1 MTPSNSQPT
10 TSFARSTTAV
20 LSTGTPLI
28 QESARETK
36 SPPIFRNRVIDK
48 KGLRNLIAW
57 AYKEFG
63 TSATTAIAD
72 ELKDLGF
79 HYATQAAVSISVD
92 DLRIPEDKKVLLNE
106 AEEEI
111 TRTEER
117 YRLGEITEVERH
129 TKVIDTWTETN
140 ERLVKAVKRTFTEHD
155 PLNSV
160 WMMANSGARGNMSQ
174 VRQLVG
180 MRGLMANPQ
189 GEIIDLPI
197 RTNFREGLTVTEYVI
212 SSYGARKGLVDT
224 ALRTAD
230 SGYLTRRLVDVA
242 QDMIVRDE
250 DCGTQRGII
259 IHADEKGR
267 YQNNKLVGRL
277 TAENITTIVKVTH
290 VTILGGKLHPCNNT
304 AILKRFEKG
313 MLVQPGDQLQEE
325 RKTSS
330 LALVQAVK
338 TPEGSALL
346 VSKLPQKT
354 WEVKPGDSLQ
364 VADGSWID
372 GETRLNEEIV
382 SLNSGLVVVSESNG
396 TSYVS
401 LVKGSLHLCKDK
413 KALKRFEKGSLA
425 KPGDTLTKNLT
436 VNQYTYVRSTVS
448 GQDNALFLSEFDP
461 QNDYNINTND
471 FPLLV
476 KKNQWIDRNAEL
488 ANGVLS
494 PISGIINTYP
504 TKKEQLLLPRNSEI
518 SLEVSAQLEAR
529 QVKAVKV
536 RSPLTCETP
545 KSVCRRCYGWALAH
559 NKLVDLGE
567 AVGIV
572 AAQSI
577 GEPGTQLTMRTF
589 HTGGVSTAETGT
601 VRSILT
607 GTVSLGDQARVRPY
621 RTPHGRNAHIAETN
635 FQLTVRSTS
644 GQEQSVSITSSSVL
658 FVENGSAVKRDDV
671 LGQIAGGNVKKSVE
685 KATKDVI
692 CDLAGQVNYDKE
704 IQPREATDRQ
714 GNVTVKAQRLGQLWV
729 LSGDVYNLPPNA
741 EPVVEAGCAVQA
753 GDVLAESRLRS
764 EYGGDVRLR
773 DATGDSREVQIVTA
787 KLTIKDLK
795 LVHESSHVGELWNLE
810 SEDGLSYRLNT
821 NPGSKIGHGE
831 VIAELSDERFRT
843 QSGGLVKFS
852 PGLSIKKARSAKHGF
867 ELSHGGTLLWIP
879 QETHEINKDISL
891 LMVKN
896 HQRIEAGTEVV
907 KDIFSQTSGIVTVI
921 QKNDI
926 LREITVQSGIVHYC
940 DMNNPSHKEAL
951 ERFSEE
957 GMLVNPG
964 DVLIEGGLTEAPTTS
979 QMDGVAIRADNSI
992 TILSGKLRLCN
1003 NQSILKRFREGM
1015 LLNPGMA
1022 VVDDFITD
1030 VFTYVQSVE
1039 TPQGSAL
1046 LVSPLSQSGDVHLC
1060 HDKHACEPF
1069 RNGQLVYPGQPITEE
1084 LLADALACVE
1094 VVETLE
1100 GSGLRVSPFDQQQTC
1115 PIPASVQP
1123 VHDHGQWVEKG
1134 TKLVVATPTLIA
1146 ENIHYVESVMSPS
1159 EGSPFLLLRPVEEF
1173 AIPDDAYVPATT
1185 LARQPKGP
1193 SMALKAQQRLMFKD
1207 GELVKS
1213 VEPVELLRTQVIL
1226 ETSDTT
1232 PQMTVDVEMV
1242 PGRTKKGQR
1251 LSMVILE
1258 SLLVRR
1264 DTLSDATHGSTHT
1277 ELKIED
1283 GKRVKPGQVIA
1294 TTQILCKEDGVVQI
1308 PPLEARIKKP
1318 WDTALEKDAVIEL
1331 STVERINREAKSGGS
1346 KPAEFEAE
1354 PVRRLIVER
1363 ESDTCNIVVPKDIS
1377 VDVKSGER
1385 LVQGDTL
1392 VKDYKDMP
1400 DCQLK
1405 IRSGDVYPCHDKH
1418 ACEPF
1423 REGQLVYPGQPIPT
1437 TEELPPADALA
1448 CVEAVETPEG
1458 PGLLVSPFEQ
1468 QQTCPIH
1475 ASQCVHDHG
1484 QWVEK
1489 GTELVAT
1496 SSQIGGLAKVT
1507 KTPHSQTV
1515 SIRSGQ
1521 LKPCTNKSTLDCFQ
1535 KGQLAVG
1542 GRVLDENIT
1551 LDTLT
1556 FVKSV
1561 DRPEGSMLLLS
1572 PVQEFTTLQE
1582 TCELSETNYNDQL
1595 HLCQDKQTLEFF
1607 QEGLLSDTSNEM
1619 LVQAVTAASD
1629 KEKLRMLVKNLID
1642 PSGEQCSH
1650 SQLLRGDFMKE
1661 PVSRLREICE
1671 ENNLTKSS
1679 SSRKQ
1684 LLIQHLKDSRMPEI
1698 IIFSNDKQIN
1708 NKQESSLE
1716 DYERYLEEQPKPQ
1729 LQSYLQKFGNL
1740 KRADSSKQNLLRTI
1754 KNKMKKFIGTD
1765 VVTVAPLIFFGLP
1778 TLANDSQIE
1787 KILKEPGT
1795 IEVVY
1800 PGKGFDEWSEKEP
1813 GTIKVVY
1820 PEKGFDEWSE
1830 EELEEL
1836 CRHKEL
1842 LPSEAEE
1849 YRFLLD
1855 QAGIQPKPR
1864 TLDALNK
1871 DELAQLIRELR
1882 PSSAVYVQVVDTP
1895 EGSAL
1900 LLSPV
1905 QVEKFAVPEETY
1917 EFSSKDILTVADGQW
1932 IEPGTR
1938 LTKTPITSQMDGVA
1952 ILRDNSVTIL
1962 SGELHLRNNQSILK
1976 RFRKGM
1982 LVKPGMAVVD
1992 DFTDVFTYVQSVET
2006 PQGSALLVSPL
2017 SEEVHQ
2023 INRTQL
2029 QVQPGDYVQSGDIV
2043 AQGLKTKRSG
2053 IVVIGEVHTTSPTS
2067 GVVEAI
2073 RPGWLRLRVGRP
2085 YMVSPESILHV
2096 RDGGLVQRGDA
2107 LALLVFER
2115 AKTGDIVQ
2123 GLPRIEE
2130 LLEARRPRDASVL
2143 CQSSGRV
2150 KLEIGEDEEVL
2161 VKIVEDQHGDDSYD
2175 IPADHN
2181 IFGGPVKVNR
2191 PAPWDEDQH
2200 KTALLGVVELS
2211 TMMVKDLQDLCRRHS
2226 LKGYTQWKK
2235 PELCRRLERAGIP
2248 APPPALQDLKADQL
2262 IDLVEKLDPSGVQ
2275 RAKLLKGDFK
2285 QKTLTELKELA
2296 KQHQLKITIQKAT
2309 GKKAGLIQRLK
2320 EANISMP
2327 ALPLNE
2333 QNKADL
2339 IAFIDEIDPSK
2350 EKRAAFVEGSFADES
2365 SRQLKQYCKAHGLK
2379 AYSKLSKP
2387 ALCTVLEKA
2396 GVQAPPRPLE
2406 KLEQPQ
2412 LVQLADRLDPTGEKA
2427 AILLKQ
2433 SLENQPIKVLQSL
2446 CKDHGLKS
2454 SSQQSQSAKKA
2465 ELCQRL
2471 SQAGILPP
2479 PQPLGQ
2485 LKKGELIQ
2493 LIRQM
2498 EAPTPTEGRQPE
2510 PDPDRRMTEDDR
2522 VHVYDIP
2529 LGRNVM
2535 VSDGHRVQAGSALTD
2550 GPINPHD
2557 LLDIHF
2563 KDLLRRR
2570 QSTMEAAQGAI
2581 ATVQQRLVDEVQ
2593 SVYQSQGVTIDN
2605 KHIEVIVRQMTSK
2618 VRIEDAGDTT
2628 LLPGELVELP
2638 QVAKT
2643 NAAFAETGGM
2653 QAQFSPMLLG
2663 ITKASLNTDSFIS
2676 AASFQET
2683 TRVLTE
2689 AAIEGKSDLLRGL
2702 KENVI
2707 IGRLIPAGTGFDGF
2721 DDQLRDEVGPH
2732 PDILDDDQTGYR
2744 RLSSLRPD
2752 YTVEIPVPS
2761 HSAPVLDDPS
2771 DEQLRKARRRIDDTS
2786 VSPAALTRP
2795 GEHHDQV
2802 DTVFPSEIL
2811 PEKREDTTEEPDQN
2825 RKNPEEN
2832 LIHDSAQAEAME
2844 TEPQPMDEGV

>member
-1 MTPSNSQPT
+1 MTLSNSQPT
-10 TSFARSTTAV
+10 TSLASSTTAV
-20 LSTGTPLI
+20 LSSGTPLA
-28 QESARETK
+28 QKRDHETK
-36 SPPIFRNRVIDK
+36 SRLVFRNRVIDK

-92 DLRIPEDKKVLLNE
+92 DLRIPEEKKELLNE

-140 ERLVKAVKRTFTEHD
+140 ERLVEAVKRTFTQND

-250 DCGTQRGII
+250 DCGTQRGIVI
-259 IHADEKGR
+259 NADEKGS
-267 YQNNKLVGRL
+267 YQSKLVGRL
-277 TAENITTIVKVTH
+277 TAEDIKQLVKVTH
-290 VTILGGKLHPCNNT
+290 VIILGGTLQLCKDK
-304 AILKRFEKG
+304 AVLKRFDKG
-313 MLVQPGDQLQEE
+313 VLVQPGDELQGEL
-325 RKTSS
+325 KSSS

-338 TPEGSALL
+338 TREGSALL
-346 VSKLPQKT
+346 VSELPQKT
-354 WEVKPGDSLQ
+354 WRIEPEASLK
-364 VADGSWID
+364 VADGNWVEA
-372 GETRLNEEIV
+372 ETMLTEEIV
-382 SLNSGLVVVSESNG
+382 SPNKGLVVVSENNG
-396 TSYVS
+396 ISYIS
-401 LVKGSLHLCKDK
+401 LLEGSLHVCEDK
-413 KALKRFEKGSLA
+413 KILKRFEKGLLI
-425 KPGDTLTKNLT
+425 KPKDTLAKNLT

-448 GQDNALFLSEFDP
+448 DQDNALFLSEFAP
-461 QNDYNINTND
+461 QNNYTINTNA
-471 FPLLV
+471 LLV
-476 KKNQWIDRNAEL
+476 KKNQWIERDAK
-488 ANGVLS
+488 LS
-494 PISGIINTYP
+494 NDVFSIMAGLISTYP
-504 TKKEQLLLPRNSEI
+504 IKKEKEELLWPRNTEI
-518 SLEVSAQLEAR
+518 SLEISKQLEKR
-529 QVKAVKV
+529 QIKAVKV

-545 KSVCRRCYGWALAH
+545 KSVCRHCYGWALAH

-601 VRSILT
+601 VRSTLA
-607 GTVSLGDQARVRPY
+607 GTVSLGGQARVRPY
-621 RTPHGRNAHIAETN
+621 RTPHGVNAYIAETD
-635 FQLTVRSTS
+635 FQLSVRSTS
-644 GQEQSVSITSSSVL
+644 GEKQAVSITSGSVL
-658 FVENGSAVKRDDV
+658 FAEDGSAVKRDDV
-671 LGQIAGGNVKKSVE
+671 LGQITGGNVKKSVE

-692 CDLAGQVNYDKE
+692 CDLAGQVKYDKE

-787 KLTIKDLK
+787 KLTIEDLK

-810 SEDGLSYRLNT
+810 TEDGLSYRLHT
-821 NPGSKIGHGE
+821 SPGSKIGHGE

-867 ELSHGGTLLWIP
+867 ELSRGGTLLWIP

-926 LREITVQSGIVHYC
+926 LREITVRSGNVYYC
-940 DMNNPSHKEAL
+940 DVNNYSHREAL

-964 DVLIEGGLTEAPTTS
+964 DVLIENE
-979 QMDGVAIRADNSI
+979 
-992 TILSGKLRLCN
+992 
-1003 NQSILKRFREGM
+1003 
-1015 LLNPGMA
+1015 
-1022 VVDDFITD
+1022 
-1030 VFTYVQSVE
+1030 
-1039 TPQGSAL
+1039 
-1046 LVSPLSQSGDVHLC
+1046 
-1060 HDKHACEPF
+1060 
-1069 RNGQLVYPGQPITEE
+1069 
-1084 LLADALACVE
+1084 
-1094 VVETLE
+1094 
-1100 GSGLRVSPFDQQQTC
+1100 
-1115 PIPASVQP
+1115 
-1123 VHDHGQWVEKG
+1123 
-1134 TKLVVATPTLIA
+1134 LIA
-1146 ENIHYVESVMSPS
+1146 ENIHYVESVVDPS

-1173 AIPDDAYVPATT
+1173 AIPDDAYVPAIIQVK
-1185 LARQPKGP
+1185 QPKGP

-1213 VEPVELLRTQVIL
+1213 VEPVELLRTQIIL

-1232 PQMTVDVEMV
+1232 PQMTVDVEV
-1242 PGRTKKGQR
+1242 VLGRTKKSRR

-1308 PPLEARIKKP
+1308 PPLEARINKP
-1318 WDTALEKDAVIEL
+1318 GDTTLEKDTVIEL
-1331 STVERINREAKSGGS
+1331 SKIEELNREVKNRGK

-1363 ESDTCNIVVPKDIS
+1363 ESDACNIVVPDETS
-1377 VDVKSGER
+1377 VNVKPGEH
-1385 LVQGDTL
+1385 LVQGDNL
-1392 VKDYKDMP
+1392 VKHQEDLS
-1400 DCQLK
+1400 DCQVK
-1405 IRSGDVYPCHDKH
+1405 IRSGNVYFCQDKH
-1418 ACEPF
+1418 AHEPF
-1423 REGQLVYPGQPIPT
+1423 RKGQLVYPWQPI
-1437 TEELPPADALA
+1437 TEDLRTDALA

-1458 PGLLVSPFEQ
+1458 PALLISPFDQ

-1475 ASQCVHDHG
+1475 ASTQQVHRHG
-1484 QWVEK
+1484 QWVDK

-1496 SSQIGGLAKVT
+1496 RSRVHGLAKVT
-1507 KTPHSQTV
+1507 KNAHSQTV

-1521 LKPCTNKSTLDCFQ
+1521 LIPCTNKNTLECFQ
-1535 KGQLAVG
+1535 QGQLVIEGCA
-1542 GRVLDENIT
+1542 LDEDII

-1556 FVKSV
+1556 FVESV
-1561 DRPEGSMLLLS
+1561 DGPEGAMLLLS
-1572 PVQEFTTLQE
+1572 PVQEFTIPQEFYSFNQDTPLLVVNGQWVEAGTEIMPDVYSKLSGVAMVDYNEQELIICHGTLQM
-1582 TCELSETNYNDQL
+1582 
-1595 HLCQDKQTLEFF
+1595 CQEQSILDRFR
-1607 QEGLLSDTSNEM
+1607 EGLLSDM
-1619 LVQAVTAASD
+1619 
-1629 KEKLRMLVKNLID
+1629 
-1642 PSGEQCSH
+1642 
-1650 SQLLRGDFMKE
+1650 
-1661 PVSRLREICE
+1661 
-1671 ENNLTKSS
+1671 
-1679 SSRKQ
+1679 
-1684 LLIQHLKDSRMPEI
+1684 
-1698 IIFSNDKQIN
+1698 NDKMISEN
-1708 NKQESSLE
+1708 PSKNP
-1716 DYERYLEEQPKPQ
+1716 ERPQ
-1729 LQSYLQKFGNL
+1729 NF
-1740 KRADSSKQNLLRTI
+1740 
-1754 KNKMKKFIGTD
+1754 
-1765 VVTVAPLIFFGLP
+1765 
-1778 TLANDSQIE
+1778 
-1787 KILKEPGT
+1787 
-1795 IEVVY
+1795 
-1800 PGKGFDEWSEKEP
+1800 
-1813 GTIKVVY
+1813 
-1820 PEKGFDEWSE
+1820 
-1830 EELEEL
+1830 
-1836 CRHKEL
+1836 
-1842 LPSEAEE
+1842 
-1849 YRFLLD
+1849 
-1855 QAGIQPKPR
+1855 
-1864 TLDALNK
+1864 
-1871 DELAQLIRELR
+1871 
-1882 PSSAVYVQVVDTP
+1882 SAIYVQSVDTP

-1905 QVEKFAVPEETY
+1905 YTKTFNVPE
-1917 EFSSKDILTVADGQW
+1917 DIYVFNLDVNLLITDGQW
-1932 IEPGTR
+1932 IEPGAR
-1938 LTKTPITSQMDGVA
+1938 LTEAPITSQSEGVVVLTDKS
-1952 ILRDNSVTIL
+1952 ITIL
-1962 SGELHLRNNQSILK
+1962 SGEQYLCDNQSILK
-1976 RFRKGM
+1976 RFRKGI
-1982 LVKPGMAVVD
+1982 LVNPGIVLVD
-1992 DFTDVFTYVQSVET
+1992 GFITDALTYVQSVDT
-2006 PQGSALLVSPL
+2006 PQGSALLISPL
-2017 SEEVHQ
+2017 SQDVYQ
-2023 INRTQL
+2023 TNRTQTPL
-2029 QVQPGDYVQSGDIV
+2029 QVQQGQYVKRGDMV
-2043 AQGLKTKRSG
+2043 APGLKTKRSG
-2053 IVVIGEVHTTSPTS
+2053 IVVIGEVHATSPTS

-2073 RPGWLRLRVGRP
+2073 RPGWLRLRIGRP

-2143 CQSSGRV
+2143 CQSSGHV
-2150 KLEIGEDEEVL
+2150 KLEIGDDEEVL
-2161 VKIVEDQHGDDSYD
+2161 VKVVEDQQADGSYD
-2175 IPADHN
+2175 IPADHSM
-2181 IFGGPVKVNR
+2181 FGGATKAR
-2191 PAPWDEDQH
+2191 KPAPWDEDQY
-2200 KTALLGVVELS
+2200 KTALLGVGELS
-2211 TMMVKDLQDLCRRHS
+2211 SMMVKALQDLCRRHG

-2235 PELCRRLERAGIP
+2235 PELCRRLERAGVA
-2248 APPPALQDLKADQL
+2248 APPPALQDLKAEQL
-2262 IDLVEKLDPSGVQ
+2262 IELVEKLDPSGVQ
-2275 RAKLLKGDFK
+2275 WAELLPQVVGVPLEQPALKTVKKDQLVALVEKLDPSGEQRAELLPQVGVVLKQPALKTVKKDQLVALVEKLDPDQRMELLAQVGVSLKPPTLKMVKRDQLVALVKKLDPSQQKELLAEVRSDSRKQQLIQCLKDSGVSEKIVSLQNQERISSTDEQIDNKQKNSLKEYENYLEEQSESQLQDYLQKFDNLKEDYSKQTRLGLKRRLLDIAKAAAVIGSVAASVFFQSPAPVRGAQVQAAPAEAVEVVEQHSSPVKQNLDEQSEAELERRCRESGLKLPSPPKPLTLKTIKKDQLVALVEKLDPNQRTDLLAQVGVTLKQPALKTVKKDQLVALVEKLDPNQRTDLLAQVGVTLKQPALKTVKKDQLVALVEKLDPSGEQCAELLKGD
-2285 QKTLTELKELA
+2285 
-2296 KQHQLKITIQKAT
+2296 
-2309 GKKAGLIQRLK
+2309 
-2320 EANISMP
+2320 
-2327 ALPLNE
+2327 
-2333 QNKADL
+2333 
-2339 IAFIDEIDPSK
+2339 
-2350 EKRAAFVEGSFADES
+2350 VS
-2365 SRQLKQYCKAHGLK
+2365 SET
-2379 AYSKLSKP
+2379 S
-2387 ALCTVLEKA
+2387 
-2396 GVQAPPRPLE
+2396 
-2406 KLEQPQ
+2406 
-2412 LVQLADRLDPTGEKA
+2412 
-2427 AILLKQ
+2427 
-2433 SLENQPIKVLQSL
+2433 
-2446 CKDHGLKS
+2446 
-2454 SSQQSQSAKKA
+2454 
-2465 ELCQRL
+2465 
-2471 SQAGILPP
+2471 PP
-2479 PQPLGQ
+2479 PQPLAQ
-2485 LKKGELIQ
+2485 RKKSELIA

-2498 EAPTPTEGRQPE
+2498 EAPISTEMPAVAEPT
-2510 PDPDRRMTEDDR
+2510 MTEDDR

-2563 KDLLRRR
+2563 KDLRRRR

-2593 SVYQSQGVTIDN
+2593 SVYRSQGVTIDN

-2643 NAAFAETGGM
+2643 NAAIAETGGM

-2752 YTVEIPVPS
+2752 YTIEIPVPS

-2786 VSPAALTRP
+2786 GSAAALTRP
-2795 GEHHDQV
+2795 GEHHDPG
-2802 DTVFPSEIL
+2802 TTMFPAEVP
-2811 PEKREDTTEEPDQN
+2811 PEERDDRTEEPEQN
-2825 RKNPEEN
+2825 WQTPEEN
-2832 LIHDSAQAEAME
+2832 LIHDSTQAEALD
-2844 TEPQPMDEGV
+2844 TEPQPMDEGFEL

>member
-1 MTPSNSQPT
+1 MTLSNSQPT
-10 TSFARSTTAV
+10 TSLASSTTAV
-20 LSTGTPLI
+20 LSSGTPLA
-28 QESARETK
+28 QKRAHEAK
-36 SPPIFRNRVIDK
+36 SRLVFRNRVIDK
-48 KGLRNLIAW
+48 KGLRNLIDW

-63 TSATTAIAD
+63 TSVTTAIAD

-92 DLRIPEDKKVLLNE
+92 DLRIPEEKKELLNE

-117 YRLGEITEVERH
+117 YRLGKITEVERH

-140 ERLVKAVKRTFTEHD
+140 ERLVEAVKRTFTQND

-250 DCGTQRGII
+250 DCGTQRGIVI
-259 IHADEKGR
+259 KADEKGS
-267 YQNNKLVGRL
+267 YQRELVGRL
-277 TAENITTIVKVTH
+277 TAEDIKQLIKVTY
-290 VTILGGKLHPCNNT
+290 VVILGGTLQLCNDKV
-304 AILKRFEKG
+304 ALKRFDKG
-313 MLVQPGDQLQEE
+313 VLVQPGDELQGEL
-325 RKTSS
+325 KSSS

-338 TPEGSALL
+338 TREGSALL
-346 VSKLPQKT
+346 VSELPQKT
-354 WEVKPGDSLQ
+354 WKIEPEASLK
-364 VADGSWID
+364 VADGDWVEA
-372 GETRLNEEIV
+372 ETMLTEEII
-382 SLNSGLVVVSESNG
+382 SPNKGLVVVSERNG
-396 TSYVS
+396 ISYVS
-401 LVKGSLHLCKDK
+401 LLEGSLHICEDK
-413 KALKRFEKGSLA
+413 KILKRFEKGLLTKPKDILA
-425 KPGDTLTKNLT
+425 KNLT

-448 GQDNALFLSEFDP
+448 GQDNLLFLSEFIS
-461 QNDYNINTND
+461 QSNYTININS
-471 FPLLV
+471 LLV
-476 KKNQWIDRNAEL
+476 KKNQWVERDTK
-488 ANGVLS
+488 LS
-494 PISGIINTYP
+494 NDVFSTMAGIISTYSI
-504 TKKEQLLLPRNSEI
+504 KKEKEELLLPRNTEINLEI
-518 SLEVSAQLEAR
+518 SKQLEKR
-529 QVKAVKV
+529 QIKAVKV

-545 KSVCRRCYGWALAH
+545 KSVCRYCYGWALAH
-559 NKLVDLGE
+559 NNLVDLGE

-601 VRSILT
+601 VRSTLA
-607 GTVSLGDQARVRPY
+607 GTVSLGGQVRPY
-621 RTPHGRNAHIAETN
+621 RTPHGVNAYIAEAD

-644 GQEQSVSITSSSVL
+644 GEEQAVSITSGSVL
-658 FVENGSAVKRDDV
+658 FAEDGSAVKRDDV

-685 KATKDVI
+685 KAIKDVI
-692 CDLAGQVNYDKE
+692 CDLAGQVKYDKE

-810 SEDGLSYRLNT
+810 TEDGLSYRLHT
-821 NPGSKIGHGE
+821 NPGSKISHGE

-852 PGLSIKKARSAKHGF
+852 PGLTIKKARSAKHGF

-907 KDIFSQTSGIVTVI
+907 KDIFSQTSGIVTVV

-926 LREITVQSGIVHYC
+926 LREITVRSGKVHYC
-940 DMNNPSHKEAL
+940 DVNNYSHREAL

-964 DVLIEGGLTEAPTTS
+964 DVLIENE
-979 QMDGVAIRADNSI
+979 
-992 TILSGKLRLCN
+992 
-1003 NQSILKRFREGM
+1003 
-1015 LLNPGMA
+1015 
-1022 VVDDFITD
+1022 
-1030 VFTYVQSVE
+1030 
-1039 TPQGSAL
+1039 
-1046 LVSPLSQSGDVHLC
+1046 
-1060 HDKHACEPF
+1060 
-1069 RNGQLVYPGQPITEE
+1069 
-1084 LLADALACVE
+1084 
-1094 VVETLE
+1094 
-1100 GSGLRVSPFDQQQTC
+1100 
-1115 PIPASVQP
+1115 
-1123 VHDHGQWVEKG
+1123 
-1134 TKLVVATPTLIA
+1134 LIA
-1146 ENIHYVESVMSPS
+1146 ENIYYVESVADPS

-1173 AIPDDAYVPATT
+1173 AIPDDAYVPATIQ
-1185 LARQPKGP
+1185 AKQPQGP

-1213 VEPVELLRTQVIL
+1213 VEPVELLRTQIIL

-1232 PQMTVDVEMV
+1232 PQMTVDVEVV
-1242 PGRTKKGQR
+1242 PGRTKKSQR

-1277 ELKIED
+1277 ELKVED

-1308 PPLEARIKKP
+1308 PPLEARINKP
-1318 WDTALEKDAVIEL
+1318 GDTTLEKDAVIEL
-1331 STVERINREAKSGGS
+1331 SKVEELNREVKNRSK

-1363 ESDTCNIVVPKDIS
+1363 ESDVCNIAVPDETS
-1377 VDVKSGER
+1377 VNVKSGKH
-1385 LVQGDTL
+1385 LVQGDIL
-1392 VKDYKDMP
+1392 VKHQEGLS
-1400 DCQLK
+1400 DCQVK
-1405 IRSGDVYPCHDKH
+1405 IRSGNVHFCQDKH
-1418 ACEPF
+1418 AHEPF
-1423 REGQLVYPGQPIPT
+1423 RKGQLVYPWQLI
-1437 TEELPPADALA
+1437 TEDLWTDALS

-1458 PGLLVSPFEQ
+1458 SALLISPFDQ

-1475 ASQCVHDHG
+1475 ASTQQVHRHG
-1484 QWVEK
+1484 QWVDK

-1496 SSQIGGLAKVT
+1496 SSRVRGLAKVT
-1507 KTPHSQTV
+1507 KNLHSQTV

-1521 LKPCTNKSTLDCFQ
+1521 LIPCTNKNTLECFQ
-1535 KGQLAVG
+1535 QGQLVIK
-1542 GRVLDENIT
+1542 GRALDEDII

-1556 FVKSV
+1556 FVESV
-1561 DRPEGSMLLLS
+1561 DGPEGAMLLLS
-1572 PVQEFTTLQE
+1572 PVQEFTIPQE
-1582 TCELSETNYNDQL
+1582 AYKLSETNYNGQL
-1595 HLCQDKQTLEFF
+1595 YLCQDKQILDFF
-1607 QEGLLSDTSNEM
+1607 QEGLLSDTGNEM
-1619 LVQAVTAASD
+1619 LIQAVTAASD
-1629 KEKLRMLVKNLID
+1629 KEKLRMFVESLAY

-1650 SQLLRGDFMKE
+1650 SQLLKGDF
-1661 PVSRLREICE
+1661 
-1671 ENNLTKSS
+1671 T
-1679 SSRKQ
+1679 
-1684 LLIQHLKDSRMPEI
+1684 
-1698 IIFSNDKQIN
+1698 
-1708 NKQESSLE
+1708 NKQRYSLE
-1716 DYERYLEEQPKPQ
+1716 DYEHYLEQQSKTQ
-1729 LQSYLQKFGNL
+1729 LQNYFQKFGNL
-1740 KRADSSKQNLLRTI
+1740 KRDDSSKQNLLHAI
-1754 KNKMKKFIGTD
+1754 KSKIKKFIGAA
-1765 VVTVAPLIFFGLP
+1765 VVTVAPLVFFQSP
-1778 TLANDSQIE
+1778 TLANDIQIKE
-1787 KILKEPGT
+1787 ALGGTVEVITYPEGEPG
-1795 IEVVY
+1795 V
-1800 PGKGFDEWSEKEP
+1800 
-1813 GTIKVVY
+1813 
-1820 PEKGFDEWSE
+1820 
-1830 EELEEL
+1830 
-1836 CRHKEL
+1836 
-1842 LPSEAEE
+1842 
-1849 YRFLLD
+1849 
-1855 QAGIQPKPR
+1855 QPPR
-1864 TLDALNK
+1864 TLDTLDK
-1871 DELAQLIRELR
+1871 DELVQLIRELK
-1882 PSSAVYVQVVDTP
+1882 PSAVYVETVDTP

-1900 LLSPV
+1900 LLSPI
-1905 QVEKFAVPEETY
+1905 QVEKFAVPEEIY
-1917 EFSSKDILTVADGQW
+1917 QFSSKDILTVADGQW
-1932 IEPGTR
+1932 IEPGTC
-1938 LTKTPITSQMDGVA
+1938 LTEAPITSQREGVA
-1952 ILRDNSVTIL
+1952 VLTDKSITIL
-1962 SGELHLRNNQSILK
+1962 SGEQYLCDNQSILK
-1976 RFRKGM
+1976 RFRKGI
-1982 LVKPGMAVVD
+1982 VVNPGTVLVD
-1992 DFTDVFTYVQSVET
+1992 DFITDALTYVQSVDT
-2006 PQGSALLVSPL
+2006 PQGSALLISPL
-2017 SEEVHQ
+2017 SQDTYQ
-2023 INRTQL
+2023 INRTQTPL
-2029 QVQPGDYVQSGDIV
+2029 QVQQGQYVKRGDMV
-2043 AQGLKTKRSG
+2043 APGLKTKRSG
-2053 IVVIGEVHTTSPTS
+2053 IVMIGEVHATSPTS

-2143 CQSSGRV
+2143 CQSSGYV

-2161 VKIVEDQHGDDSYD
+2161 VKVIEDQQGDGSYD
-2175 IPADHN
+2175 IPADHSM
-2181 IFGGPVKVNR
+2181 FGGATKASK
-2191 PAPWDEDQH
+2191 PAPWDEDQY
-2200 KTALLGVVELS
+2200 KTALLGVGELS
-2211 TMMVKDLQDLCRRHS
+2211 SMMVKALQDLCRRHG

-2235 PELCRRLERAGIP
+2235 PELCRRLERAGVTP
-2248 APPPALQDLKADQL
+2248 PPPALQDLKAEQL
-2262 IDLVEKLDPSGVQ
+2262 IELVEKLDPSGVQ
-2275 RAKLLKGDFK
+2275 RAKLLKGDFN
-2285 QKTLTELKELA
+2285 QKTLAELEELA
-2296 KQHQLKITIQKAT
+2296 KQHQLKTTPYHKTT
-2309 GKKAGLIQRLK
+2309 GKKASLIQRLK
-2320 EANISMP
+2320 DANVFMP
-2327 ALPLNE
+2327 MPSLNT
-2333 QNKADL
+2333 QNKKDL
-2339 IAFIDEIDPSK
+2339 IIFVNKIDPSK
-2350 EKRAAFVEGSFADES
+2350 EKRAAFLEGSFADES
-2365 SRQLKQYCKAHGLK
+2365 ARQLKQYCKSHGLK

-2387 ALCTVLEKA
+2387 ALCAVLEKA
-2396 GVQAPPRPLE
+2396 GVQAPPLPLE
-2406 KLEQPQ
+2406 KLDQPQ
-2412 LVQLADRLDPTGEKA
+2412 LVQLADKLDPRGEKA
-2427 AILLKQ
+2427 ATLLQ
-2433 SLENQPIKVLQSL
+2433 PSLEQQPIKVLQNL
-2446 CKDHGLKS
+2446 CKEHGLKL
-2454 SSQQSQSAKKA
+2454 SQQQGQSAKKA
-2465 ELCQRL
+2465 ELCQKL
-2471 SQAGILPP
+2471 NQAGVLPP
-2479 PQPLGQ
+2479 PQPLDQ
-2485 LKKGELIQ
+2485 LKKVELIQ

-2498 EAPTPTEGRQPE
+2498 KAPASTEMPAVAE
-2510 PDPDRRMTEDDR
+2510 PIMTEDDR

-2535 VSDGHRVQAGSALTD
+2535 VSNGHQVQAGSALTD

-2557 LLDIHF
+2557 LLGIHF

-2593 SVYQSQGVTIDN
+2593 SVYRSQGVTIDN

-2643 NAAFAETGGM
+2643 NAAIAEIGGM

-2752 YTVEIPVPS
+2752 YTIEIPVPS

-2771 DEQLRKARRRIDDTS
+2771 DEQLRKARRRIDDTTGS
-2786 VSPAALTRP
+2786 SAALTRP
-2795 GEHHDQV
+2795 GEHHDPE
-2802 DTVFPSEIL
+2802 TAMFPSDVP
-2811 PEKREDTTEEPDQN
+2811 PEERDDRAEEPEQN
-2825 RKNPEEN
+2825 WQNPEEN
-2832 LIHDSAQAEAME
+2832 LIHDSTQAEALD
-2844 TEPQPMDEGV
+2844 TKPQPMDEGFEL